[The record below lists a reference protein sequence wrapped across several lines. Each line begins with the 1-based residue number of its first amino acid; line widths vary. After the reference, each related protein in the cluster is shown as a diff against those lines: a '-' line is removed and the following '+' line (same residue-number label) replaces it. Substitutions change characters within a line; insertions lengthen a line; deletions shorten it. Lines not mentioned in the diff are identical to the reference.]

1 MTKINLLGLLENHA
15 LFRNISAVD
24 LHTLQREVVKTEL
37 EKNTMLFR
45 KGDQAD
51 ACFIVVYGLVKLCIP
66 SSQGNDKVL
75 ELIRPGQ
82 SLGEAM
88 MFLDEPY
95 PFYAEALENTL
106 LLKIPRQ
113 ALMRLLDR
121 SPLISR
127 QMMAGLSYRL
137 LGFIRNVERYSLQN
151 ATQRVID
158 YLLQTSAMQSTNE
171 VRLELKKHLLASL
184 LNLSPVTLSRVL
196 HQLMDEQLIRVC
208 GSTIHIG
215 SPDALKTYQHSV
227 VTLH

>member
-51 ACFIVVYGLVKLCIP
+51 ACFIVVYGLVKLSIP

-158 YLLQTSAMQSTNE
+158 YLLQTSAMQSTTKSGWN
-171 VRLELKKHLLASL
+171 
-184 LNLSPVTLSRVL
+184 
-196 HQLMDEQLIRVC
+196 
-208 GSTIHIG
+208 
-215 SPDALKTYQHSV
+215 
-227 VTLH
+227 